1 MTTEP
6 TPRQR
11 TLEALRGLI
20 QQGRVSAGQALPAER
35 QLAKQLGVARVT
47 VRSALAE
54 LAREGLLDASFRR
67 KRRVAGLA
75 SGGLMAQTVA
85 VLSPWHRDDRFRQ
98 RRGTDLFIQAE
109 LIRLVEAGGHHVLTL
124 NPQKLLDGG
133 LTHLLAQ
140 RPRGI
145 LVAGHDMGERPDGRH
160 LIESCVGAGIPLV
173 AYSYAPGLPC
183 DTVAS
188 DQENG
193 CCELVRWLAA
203 RGRRRLLRLWRFA
216 GSWGWLVA
224 RNAGYERG
232 VRECGL
238 VSLPAVHTKDLPH
251 DTGTE
256 AAYRDLAR
264 SIAGF
269 LVEHLCCPDPVDAI
283 LVASDPHACQVA
295 GALRLFG
302 RRPNIDVDL
311 AGYDRVAQNAGGNAW
326 EPEGPLVTLDRCDDR
341 IAAEMV
347 ALLND
352 RIAGRLP
359 DAPQHRLVVGDLI
372 ELPRSEGG

>member
-1 MTTEP
+1 MAEP

-11 TLEALRGLI
+11 ALAALRDLI
-20 QQGRVSAGQALPAER
+20 QHGAVSAGQALPAER
-35 QLAKQLGVARVT
+35 QLAQQLGVARVT

-85 VLSPWHRDDRFRQ
+85 MLSPWHRDDRFRQ

-133 LTHLLAQ
+133 LAHLLAQ

-145 LVAGHDMGERPDGRH
+145 LVAGHDMGERAEGRR
-160 LIESCVGAGIPLV
+160 LIEACVGAGIPLV
-173 AYSYAPGLPC
+173 AYSYAPDLPC

-188 DQENG
+188 DQEAG
-193 CCELVRWLAA
+193 CRELVRWLAA

-232 VRECGL
+232 VREAGL
-238 VSLPAVHTKDLPH
+238 PALPAVHTKDLPH
-251 DTGTE
+251 DSGTE
-256 AAYRDLAR
+256 PAFRDLAR
-264 SIAGF
+264 SIAGY
-269 LVEHLCCPDPVDAI
+269 LIEHLCCPAPVDAI
-283 LVASDPHACQVA
+283 LVASDPHAYQVA
-295 GALRLFG
+295 AALRLFG
-302 RRPNIDVDL
+302 LRPNQDVDVV
-311 AGYDRVAQNAGGNAW
+311 GYDRVSQPVGGHAW
-326 EPEGPLVTLDRCDDR
+326 EPEGPLATLDRCDAR

-347 ALLND
+347 ALLDD

-359 DAPQHRLVVGDLI
+359 AAAQHRLVVGDLI
-372 ELPRSEGG
+372 ELPRATVA

>member
-1 MTTEP
+1 MTEP
-6 TPRQR
+6 TPRRRAIDALR
-11 TLEALRGLI
+11 TLI
-20 QQGRVSAGQALPAER
+20 QHGRVAAGQTLPAER
-35 QLAKQLGVARVT
+35 QLAQQLGVARVT

-145 LVAGHDMGERPDGRH
+145 LVAGHDMGERPDGRS
-160 LIESCVGAGIPLV
+160 LIEACVGAGIPLV
-173 AYSYAPGLPC
+173 AYSYAAGLPC

-188 DQENG
+188 DQDEG
-193 CCELVRWLAA
+193 CRELVHWLAA

-232 VRECGL
+232 VREAGL
-238 VSLPAVHTKDLPH
+238 PSLPPVHTKDLPH
-251 DTGTE
+251 DGVSE
-256 AAYRDLAR
+256 PAFRDLAR

-269 LVEHLCCPDPVDAI
+269 LVEHLCCAEPVDAI

-295 GALRLFG
+295 AALRLFG
-302 RRPNIDVDL
+302 RQPNRDVDIV
-311 AGYDRVAQNAGGNAW
+311 GYDRVAQSTAGNAW
-326 EPEGPLVTLDRCDDR
+326 EPEGPLATVDRCDDR

-352 RIAGRLP
+352 RVAGRLP
-359 DAPQHRLVVGDLI
+359 AAAQHRLVRGTLL
-372 ELPRSEGG
+372 ELPRPGIS

>member
-1 MTTEP
+1 MTEP
-6 TPRQR
+6 TPRLR
-11 TLEALRGLI
+11 ALGALRGLI
-20 QQGRVSAGQALPAER
+20 QHGRVSAGQALPAER
-35 QLAKQLGVARVT
+35 QLAQQLGVARVT

-54 LAREGLLDASFRR
+54 LAREGLLEASFRR

-85 VLSPWHRDDRFRQ
+85 VLSPWQRDDRFRQ

-109 LIRLVEAGGHHVLTL
+109 MIRLVEAGGHHVLTL

-145 LVAGHDMGERPDGRH
+145 LVAGHDMGERVEGRN
-160 LIESCVGAGIPLV
+160 LIAACVGVGIPLV
-173 AYSYAPGLPC
+173 AYSYVADLPC

-188 DQENG
+188 DQEKG
-193 CCELVRWLAA
+193 CCDLVHWLAA

-216 GSWGWLVA
+216 GTWGWLDA

-232 VRECGL
+232 VREAGL
-238 VSLPAVHTKDLPH
+238 LSLPPVHTKDLSH
-251 DTGTE
+251 DPLTE
-256 AAYRDLAR
+256 PVFRDLAR
-264 SIAGF
+264 SIAGS
-269 LVEHLCCPDPVDAI
+269 LIEHLCAPEPIDAI
-283 LVASDPHACQVA
+283 LVASDPHAWQVA
-295 GALRLFG
+295 AALRLFG
-302 RRPNIDVDL
+302 KRPNVDVDVV
-311 AGYDRVAQNAGGNAW
+311 GYDRVLQPSGSGW
-326 EPEGPLVTLDRCDDR
+326 ESEGPLATLDRCDDR
-341 IAAEMV
+341 IAAQMV

-359 DAPQHRLVVGDLI
+359 TASQRRLVVGDLH
-372 ELPRSEGG
+372 ELSRSPVG